1 MSSCYVNEI
10 WYNFINNEFFNRVY
24 CLVYLDREPKGG
36 TIVRQ
41 ALKLHFDY
49 DSFELSSESAEL
61 LASFRTVFSEDTLA
75 PDDPAAEQSCRS
87 IEISETGGVF
97 RIEGESPN
105 LIAPSFEEAAY
116 AVMRIMSDSF
126 VSHVSEEQMVMHAA
140 TAAFGSTAVLFS
152 GSSGSGKT
160 SLALA
165 FSEFDGFVGDEC
177 AYISVSSASVRHET
191 FPFQIKGCNVDMM
204 SRYGTSVKLDVYE
217 DTVGEASYLPL
228 DALHRCTEKWIPISA
243 VVFPA
248 YGPGNESCSIA
259 RISPAELPELIL
271 GSLIGPSKPSS
282 ALATFLSMCGSHGIR
297 FYKAAYSDAS
307 ECAETLYEFL
317 KKERQRR

>member
-1 MSSCYVNEI
+1 MFIAWFVWAEI
-10 WYNFINNEFFNRVY
+10 RK
-24 CLVYLDREPKGG
+24 RG
-36 TIVRQ
+36 TIMRQ
-41 ALKLHFDY
+41 ALRLHFDY
-49 DSFELSSESAEL
+49 DSFELSSKSAKL
-61 LASFRTVFSEDTLA
+61 LAAFRTVFPEDTLT
-75 PDDPAAEQSCRS
+75 PDNPAAEQSYHS

-97 RIEGESPN
+97 QIEGESPS
-105 LIAPSFEEAAY
+105 LIASSFEEIAY
-116 AVMRIMSDSF
+116 AIMRIMSDSF
-126 VSHVSEEQMVMHAA
+126 VSHVSEEQMVMHAS
-140 TAAFGSTAVLFS
+140 TAVFGSTAVLFS

-177 AYISVSSASVRHET
+177 AYINVPSATVRHEA
-191 FPFQIKGCNVDMM
+191 FPFQIKECNVDMM
-204 SRYGTSVKLDVYE
+204 SRYGAGAKLDVYE
-217 DTVGEASYLPL
+217 DAVGEASYLPL
-228 DALHRCTEKWIPISA
+228 DALHRYTEKRIPISA

-248 YGPGNESCSIA
+248 YGPGNEPCSIA
-259 RISPAELPELIL
+259 RISPTELPELIL

-317 KKERQRR
+317 EKERQRR